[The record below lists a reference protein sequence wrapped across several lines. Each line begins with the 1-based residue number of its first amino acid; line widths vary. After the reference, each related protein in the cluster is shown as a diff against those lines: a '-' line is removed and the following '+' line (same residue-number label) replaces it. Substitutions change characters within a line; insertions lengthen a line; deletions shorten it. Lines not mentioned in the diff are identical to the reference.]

1 MTWRRKEMERN
12 YIFQAIK
19 SLSREIHR
27 HWKQEKARGQE
38 RFGPNTKLGIHK
50 LSKSLNL

>member
-1 MTWRRKEMERN
+1 MAKKRDGEKL
-12 YIFQAIK
+12 YLSSYQ